1 MVDQLGD
8 ILKNRGTRSNE
19 PEEFQKI
26 RKFVQGKYHITPQLS
41 VTKNGIQIQVPNAG
55 IAGNLRFDLYEL
67 QKILGSSKRLVIR
80 INSR

>member
-8 ILKNRGTRSNE
+8 ILKKRGARSSE

-26 RKFVQGKYHITPQLS
+26 RKFVQGKYHITPKIS
-41 VTKNGIQIQVPNAG
+41 VSKNGIQIHIPNAG

-67 QKILGSSKRLVIR
+67 GKLLDTKKRIIIR
-80 INSR
+80 ISQ